1 MIIDLTRTFTED
13 MTVYPGSPK
22 PELKQIAS
30 IDKDGYNVKL
40 ITVTSHT
47 GTHMDAPNHMV
58 PNTTTLDKLPVD
70 HFIGKACVVVCQHGQ
85 NIDIDLLKKHAQ
97 LIEKADFVLFY
108 SGWEHKW
115 DTEDYLK
122 DFPVL
127 TEQAAKYLTEQNLKG
142 IGLDLISVDPIDS
155 QDMAIHKI
163 LLSHNLV
170 IVENLTNLS
179 MLPIDRV
186 FDFMSL
192 PIKILNA
199 DGAPARAIAMI

>member
-70 HFIGKACVVVCQHGQ
+70 HFIGKACVVVCQQGQ

-142 IGLDLISVDPIDS
+142 IGLDLISVDPVDS